1 MRHGGQEMKKLIII
15 FLSIFIAIPN
25 GYADNVANCNP
36 NPTPQGYCEMGCGII
51 PAIGSC
57 QVCPPGTYNPGLSQT
72 CEPCMLGPADA
83 DFLTEDNPVIVY
95 YEDVAYGNTSDNCPW
110 ELTCKAGQYWNDDE
124 AQCTDCGEYY
134 QNDNGSCTV
143 IGRGNDNTQLN
154 SPSCDFDNRC
164 DGNEYKL
171 ILKPNGAIFQG
182 DIELCYKYGT
192 GFAEKCGSTTWS
204 QSLPKY
210 HKDRPMKSFT
220 GYYSNKNCSGVAIF
234 DSEGDF
240 NGNWSLLGGEKTL
253 YACWKK
259 LTQTIEYYDEKGHQ
273 IIGSSHTC
281 TADDNDNFECIAKA
295 YQPTGNGVIFKN
307 YKCEYTTPDSG
318 NNRTPCGTV
327 GIGGDIPELGKAT
340 IYLTIQT
347 DPCPAGYYCE
357 AGTQTSCPGGS
368 TSDTGETTGAENI
381 NECYMDKGTQF
392 CDSVGCFNLP
402 DGIKIYYQG
411 GD

>member
-1 MRHGGQEMKKLIII
+1 MKKLIII

-25 GYADNVANCNP
+25 GYADNVDSCNP
-36 NPTPQGYCEMGCGII
+36 NPTLLGNCEMGCGFYGISSQCE
-51 PAIGSC
+51 PC
-57 QVCPPGTYNPGLSQT
+57 RPGTYNPGLSQT
-72 CEPCMLGPADA
+72 CEPCTFKPADA

-95 YEDVAYGNTSDNCPW
+95 YEDVAYGNTSDDCPW
-110 ELTCKAGQYWNDDE
+110 QLTCKAGQYWNDDE
-124 AQCTDCGEYY
+124 AQCTNCGEYY
-134 QNDNGSCTV
+134 QDDNGSCTV
-143 IGRGNDNTQLN
+143 IGRGDNNAQIN
-154 SPSCDFDNRC
+154 FSSPLCDFDNRC

-210 HKDRPMKSFT
+210 HKDRPIKSFT

-234 DSEGDF
+234 NSEGHF
-240 NGNWSLLGGEKTL
+240 TGNWSLLGGEKTL

-259 LTQTIEYYDEKGHQ
+259 LTQTIEYYDETGAL
-273 IIGSSHTC
+273 IPGSSHTC
-281 TADDNDNFECIAKA
+281 TADDNDNFECWPKELK
-295 YQPTGNGVIFKN
+295 PTGDGKIFRN
-307 YKCEYTTPDSG
+307 YTCKYISG
-318 NNRTPCGTV
+318 NTETDCKLETDGQ
-327 GIGGDIPELGKAT
+327 IPELGGGT
-340 IYLTIQT
+340 VQLTIQT

-357 AGTQTSCPGGS
+357 AGTPTSCPGGS
-368 TSDTGETTGAENI
+368 TSDTGETIGAENI
-381 NECYMDKGTQF
+381 NDCYMAGGKDGTQF

-411 GD
+411 GDEANN